1 MSPSTTYMPTAA
13 KEQGRTLRSRLLLR
27 LAGLLLIL
35 AISSFLFILNGMESI
50 TTTLRIS
57 LGVLLLIIGTGL
69 LISTLTLVQNHLLE
83 PLNQIRVWARKKREG
98 RYTDPIPT
106 SSYSA
111 FTDLANDLNSLG
123 TSIPA
128 SGNRSGIGRYNE
140 QELEEKSLQIL
151 YEVVSS
157 INTSN
162 GLDDLLT
169 RFLYT
174 LKRITYAQAAAIW
187 VLQKDGPMELSAS
200 SGIHDSLVLP
210 ERTDVRRCLYERAA
224 TEGKIWVES
233 NLLKCEKIAGQK
245 FFDRDDIGLVSI
257 PMRYRGKVSGVINL
271 FLEIKLIEKIDSVKP
286 LLTSIAHHLSIA
298 IEKSQIDE
306 ESRQHLINEE
316 RTRIAHEL
324 HDSVAQTLASLRLQ
338 VRVLDETLHQ
348 GDESATWQQLEQIER
363 NLEDANSDLRGLIA
377 NFRAP
382 TYKRD
387 LLESIEQ
394 IVSQFRSES
403 HIKTYFQKE
412 WGVTALPSDTQTQI
426 LRIIQEALWNIRKHS
441 HAKTVRIML
450 KDNLEGKCHILIE
463 DDGVGINQQVYGSP
477 GEHIGLTIMRERAA
491 RLGGKLRVESER
503 GEGTRVVLELNTP
516 TTEGKPA

>member
-1 MSPSTTYMPTAA
+1 MSPGAAYTPPVA
-13 KEQGRTLRSRLLLR
+13 KERGRTLRSRLLLR

-35 AISSFLFILNGMESI
+35 AISTFLLILNGMDSA
-50 TTTLRIS
+50 TTLARTL
-57 LGVLLLIIGTGL
+57 LGAILLVSGTTL
-69 LISTLTLVQNHLLE
+69 LISTLALVQNYLLD
-83 PLNQIRVWARKKREG
+83 PLNQIRNWARKKREG
-98 RYTDPIPT
+98 RYTDPIP
-106 SSYSA
+106 SSNYSA
-111 FTDLANDLNSLG
+111 FADLVNDLNCLG
-123 TSIPA
+123 TTLPA
-128 SGNRSGIGRYNE
+128 ASKKGGVAKYNE

-157 INTSN
+157 INTAH
-162 GLDDLLT
+162 GLDDLLS

-187 VLQKDGPMELSAS
+187 VLQKEGIMALSAS
-200 SGIHDSLVLP
+200 SGIDESLILP
-210 ERTDVRRCLYERAA
+210 GRMDVCRSLYERAA
-224 TEGKIWVES
+224 TEGKIWVERD
-233 NLLKCEKIAGQK
+233 LLKCEKIAGQK

-271 FLEIKLIEKIDSVKP
+271 FLEVKLVEQIDSLKP

-306 ESRQHLINEE
+306 ENRQHLINEE

-348 GDESATWQQLEQIER
+348 NDESATWQQLEKIER
-363 NLEDANSDLRGLIA
+363 SLEDANTDLRELMA
-377 NFRAP
+377 NFRTPAD
-382 TYKRD
+382 KRG
-387 LLESIEQ
+387 LLEAIEQ

-403 HIKTYFQKE
+403 NIKTYFQKE
-412 WGVTALPSDTQTQI
+412 WGTTTLSREAQRQI

-441 HAKTVRIML
+441 QAKTVRIML
-450 KDNLEGKCHILIE
+450 KDNLNGKCQILIE
-463 DDGVGINQQVYGSP
+463 DDGIGIKQLVYGPP
-477 GEHIGLTIMRERAA
+477 GEHIGLTIMRERAT

-516 TTEGKPA
+516 VKQEKPV